1 MKLSQLK
8 QIIKEEVSKVLNES
22 YKVISKKTKKS
33 PFENKKFDDYSLE
46 LNDEMYTTP
55 DGLTFQLKTIGFTS
69 LPTGKELNL
78 NEPNY
83 YFYYV
88 QITILDKNG
97 KELEKIPGAKIY
109 GGYRLNASLNKV
121 KKWLDQRGAQLMA
134 GKGFQ
139 HKST

>member
-88 QITILDKNG
+88 QTTILDKNG